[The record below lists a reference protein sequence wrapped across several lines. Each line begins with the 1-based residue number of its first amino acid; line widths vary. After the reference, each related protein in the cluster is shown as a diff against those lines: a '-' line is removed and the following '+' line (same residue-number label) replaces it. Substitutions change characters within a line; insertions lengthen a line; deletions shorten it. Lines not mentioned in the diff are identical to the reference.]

1 MRQALGWVGVL
12 SVVLSC
18 VPAKGPVVPARLELV
33 PAALLLPAP
42 GATSRLEVRAFDA
55 EGNRVSAP
63 ELTFASSGS
72 AVSVSGDG
80 TVEATAANGTS
91 RVTVTAGGLS
101 ASTTVLVAA
110 PIDGA
115 VLVSDDQVVGAL
127 RPVIPGAPAAV
138 GSRYEVTL
146 QGVTPP
152 APGGL
157 VIGTGARPV
166 GGRVVAVAGDAV
178 TLELVPLDELFQDL
192 RLDEQL
198 DLKEAPLALDP
209 AVRAA
214 FDVVE
219 TPEGGVTLTLKQPLE
234 GSNYRKVRAPI
245 DGKIEFDLGPMACAV
260 EASAF
265 QLSLLKLDISL
276 DPGLS
281 VERVFDPVHKRA
293 VVKSNAKAGVTV
305 KPLLQSQLE
314 GKLTCELNIGERY
327 VPLPGPVGLVLGF
340 TVPFGV
346 GFEVEAKAPILGNV
360 SAEFKREVTATA
372 VAGVDCN
379 PGCSPVGDFANT
391 SAPATGGAAPTLAL
405 ALPTNFKMEAGL
417 YVFAFAKL
425 QFGGSEIVSAIGG
438 VTGFRR
444 IEADLA
450 VAKAGLKVE
459 GRFADEEAQAG
470 DPAFSGDYRVLF
482 EAGLEPGAAL
492 ESFFGFIKV
501 TVVKLELKFIQELGT
516 SPKGT
521 LTVDKATFVPGDD
534 LSFTAKFTP
543 ASLQFPLVGFN
554 AVKVR
559 LYQKGGSGPN
569 PSLVLVAEAPMQE
582 GQSEVTMTGVATTT
596 GTSAD
601 FVAFV
606 RTAFLDALSCELASG
621 APNVAP
627 EVVLSLAGGTSP
639 FISCMNE
646 RRILSYDCAEDNS
659 IRAEVNE
666 CRPTDVPL
674 PNSPISIGTSQIL
687 LTSPSP
693 GVYTFGFS
701 TTLPAPLI
709 GTCTGSNP
717 HSYDEP
723 STLSAG
729 LMVLVSPLEAGS
741 FTVEGLSPAS
751 IFSFPTR
758 TALDQGQ
765 VTIAPALAAP
775 AVNSFDAGTAFAIRV
790 QLQYTGDGTP
800 VTNRPFATVTFSK

>member
-1 MRQALGWVGVL
+1 MRVSLGWAGLL
-12 SVVLSC
+12 SVLVSC
-18 VPAKGPVVPARLELV
+18 VPAKGPVVPVRLELV

-55 EGNRVSAP
+55 SGNRVSAP

-72 AVSVSGDG
+72 AVSVSADG

-101 ASTTVLVAA
+101 ATTTVLVAA
-110 PIDGA
+110 PLDGA
-115 VLVSDDQVVGAL
+115 VLVSDDQVVGAI
-127 RPVIPGAPAAV
+127 RPVDPGMPVAV
-138 GSRYEVTL
+138 GYRYEVTL

-209 AVRAA
+209 ALRAA

-219 TPEGGVTLTLKQPLE
+219 TPEGGVSLTLKQPLD
-234 GSNYRKVRAPI
+234 GSNYRKVRAPN
-245 DGKIEFDLGPMACAV
+245 GKVEFDLGPMACSV
-260 EASAF
+260 EASTF

-293 VVKSNAKAGVTV
+293 VVKSNARAGVTV

-346 GFEVEAKAPILGNV
+346 GFEVEAKAPVLGNV

-438 VTGFRR
+438 VTGFRCL
-444 IEADLA
+444 EADLA

-482 EAGLEPGAAL
+482 EAGLEPGAAI

-621 APNVAP
+621 APNAAP
-627 EVVLSLAGGTSP
+627 DVVVSLAGSTTAP
-639 FISCMNE
+639 LTCMNE
-646 RRILSYDCAEDNS
+646 RHVTGYDCPMDNS
-659 IRAEVNE
+659 IRTDVNA
-666 CRPTDVPL
+666 CRPTDVLL

-701 TTLPAPLI
+701 TTLPAPLV
-709 GTCTGSNP
+709 GTCSGSNP
-717 HSYDEP
+717 HSYNEP
-723 STLSAG
+723 SELGAG
-729 LMVLVSPLEAGS
+729 LTVLVSPLEAGS

-751 IFSFPTR
+751 IYSFPTR
-758 TALDQGQ
+758 TALEQGQ
-765 VTIAPALAAP
+765 VTIAPVLAPP

-790 QLQYTGDGTP
+790 QLQYTSDGIP
-800 VTNRPFATVTFSK
+800 VTNRTFATITFSK